1 MDGEIRRREIVK
13 RLRETEKP
21 ISATRFAKAFDVSRQ
36 IIVGDVAL
44 LRATGVEIVAT
55 ARGYMLEQPLEGIER
70 KIACQ
75 HTPEQ
80 TREELSVIVAKGGE
94 VVDVSIA
101 HPLYGELIGS
111 LRIQSEKDIDKF
123 MDKYQKEH
131 ATLLSVLTGGVH
143 LHTIRCADEETFQ
156 EIKEALRKKVF
167 CLKDNEKRED
177 VDVCSSPFFFL
188 RKLPKKIEEFVNFL
202 LFFNFC

>member
-111 LRIQSEKDIDKF
+111 L
-123 MDKYQKEH
+123 
-131 ATLLSVLTGGVH
+131 
-143 LHTIRCADEETFQ
+143 
-156 EIKEALRKKVF
+156 ALV
-167 CLKDNEKRED
+167 
-177 VDVCSSPFFFL
+177 
-188 RKLPKKIEEFVNFL
+188 
-202 LFFNFC
+202 

>member
-70 KIACQ
+70 KSACQ

-156 EIKEALRKKVF
+156 EIKEALRKK
-167 CLKDNEKRED
+167 
-177 VDVCSSPFFFL
+177 S
-188 RKLPKKIEEFVNFL
+188 I
-202 LFFNFC
+202 LFEG

>member
-1 MDGEIRRREIVK
+1 
-13 RLRETEKP
+13 
-21 ISATRFAKAFDVSRQ
+21 
-36 IIVGDVAL
+36 VGDVAL

-123 MDKYQKEH
+123 M
-131 ATLLSVLTGGVH
+131 
-143 LHTIRCADEETFQ
+143 
-156 EIKEALRKKVF
+156 
-167 CLKDNEKRED
+167 
-177 VDVCSSPFFFL
+177 
-188 RKLPKKIEEFVNFL
+188 
-202 LFFNFC
+202 

>member
-188 RKLPKKIEEFVNFL
+188 RKLPKR
-202 LFFNFC
+202 

>member
-1 MDGEIRRREIVK
+1 MLKMPSMKKHYLRLSRELWTPLNVSKKTFGRVRRRSWMEKSEEEIVK

-123 MDKYQKEH
+123 MDKYQK
-131 ATLLSVLTGGVH
+131 SM
-143 LHTIRCADEETFQ
+143 LHYYQF
-156 EIKEALRKKVF
+156 
-167 CLKDNEKRED
+167 
-177 VDVCSSPFFFL
+177 
-188 RKLPKKIEEFVNFL
+188 
-202 LFFNFC
+202 

>member
-21 ISATRFAKAFDVSRQ
+21 ISAKAFDVSRQ

-94 VVDVSIA
+94 VVDVRIA

-111 LRIQSEKDIDKF
+111 LRI
-123 MDKYQKEH
+123 
-131 ATLLSVLTGGVH
+131 
-143 LHTIRCADEETFQ
+143 
-156 EIKEALRKKVF
+156 
-167 CLKDNEKRED
+167 
-177 VDVCSSPFFFL
+177 
-188 RKLPKKIEEFVNFL
+188 
-202 LFFNFC
+202 

>member
-1 MDGEIRRREIVK
+1 
-13 RLRETEKP
+13 
-21 ISATRFAKAFDVSRQ
+21 
-36 IIVGDVAL
+36 
-44 LRATGVEIVAT
+44 
-55 ARGYMLEQPLEGIER
+55 MLEQPLEGFER

-156 EIKEALRKKVF
+156 EIKEALRKK
-167 CLKDNEKRED
+167 
-177 VDVCSSPFFFL
+177 S
-188 RKLPKKIEEFVNFL
+188 I
-202 LFFNFC
+202 LFEG

>member
-188 RKLPKKIEEFVNFL
+188 ENYQKR
-202 LFFNFC
+202 

>member
-80 TREELSVIVAKGGE
+80 TREELSVIVAKRWRSGRCEYCTSALWGINRQFAH
-94 VVDVSIA
+94 SI
-101 HPLYGELIGS
+101 
-111 LRIQSEKDIDKF
+111 
-123 MDKYQKEH
+123 
-131 ATLLSVLTGGVH
+131 
-143 LHTIRCADEETFQ
+143 
-156 EIKEALRKKVF
+156 
-167 CLKDNEKRED
+167 RE
-177 VDVCSSPFFFL
+177 
-188 RKLPKKIEEFVNFL
+188 RY
-202 LFFNFC
+202 

>member
-1 MDGEIRRREIVK
+1 
-13 RLRETEKP
+13 
-21 ISATRFAKAFDVSRQ
+21 
-36 IIVGDVAL
+36 
-44 LRATGVEIVAT
+44 
-55 ARGYMLEQPLEGIER
+55 MLEQPLEGIER

-131 ATLLSVLTGGVH
+131 ATLLSVLTGRRPSAYYSLCRRRNFPRNQRGT
-143 LHTIRCADEETFQ
+143 L
-156 EIKEALRKKVF
+156 KKY
-167 CLKDNEKRED
+167 
-177 VDVCSSPFFFL
+177 
-188 RKLPKKIEEFVNFL
+188 FV
-202 LFFNFC
+202 

>member
-131 ATLLSVLTGGVH
+131 ATLLSVLRIT
-143 LHTIRCADEETFQ
+143 R
-156 EIKEALRKKVF
+156 
-167 CLKDNEKRED
+167 KRED
-177 VDVCSSPFFFL
+177 VDVCSSPFFFFL
-188 RKLPKKIEEFVNFL
+188 ENYQKKIEEFVNFL
-202 LFFNFC
+202 LFF

>member
-111 LRIQSEKDIDKF
+111 LRIQSEKDIDGQVSKRACYITISF
-123 MDKYQKEH
+123 NRRRPSAYYSLCRRRNFPRNQRGTSKKKY
-131 ATLLSVLTGGVH
+131 
-143 LHTIRCADEETFQ
+143 
-156 EIKEALRKKVF
+156 
-167 CLKDNEKRED
+167 
-177 VDVCSSPFFFL
+177 
-188 RKLPKKIEEFVNFL
+188 FV
-202 LFFNFC
+202 

>member
-143 LHTIRCADEETFQ
+143 LHTIRCADEELSKKSKRHF
-156 EIKEALRKKVF
+156 EKKVF
-167 CLKDNEKRED
+167 CLKDNEKKRG
-177 VDVCSSPFFFL
+177 
-188 RKLPKKIEEFVNFL
+188 R
-202 LFFNFC
+202 

>member
-143 LHTIRCADEETFQ
+143 LHTIRCADEETFR
-156 EIKEALRKKVF
+156 EIKEALRKK
-167 CLKDNEKRED
+167 
-177 VDVCSSPFFFL
+177 S
-188 RKLPKKIEEFVNFL
+188 I
-202 LFFNFC
+202 LFEG

>member
-1 MDGEIRRREIVK
+1 MEKSEEEIVK

-188 RKLPKKIEEFVNFL
+188 ENYQKDRRICEFSSIF
-202 LFFNFC
+202 